1 MMPPLLLPP
10 PPFSVLQCVIVI
22 VWWSVVPICSLRS
35 GPSLL
40 VSPGVHDVAVVSL
53 TPGPVQLIHL
63 VVHVVRLPD
72 RAGITPVLLVT
83 AASCEGQ
90 QMKMINNGFLA
101 VHLLFH
107 ISRWSALLLV
117 IRTKQNWL
125 PYSSLHCTDGTLSS
139 LKSSSQAGLGS
150 LILSLVQDL
159 HFWTCV

>member
-10 PPFSVLQCVIVI
+10 PPFSVLRCVI
-22 VWWSVVPICSLRS
+22 VWWSLWSPDVWSLWS
-35 GPSLL
+35 GPGLL

-53 TPGPVQLIHL
+53 TPGSVQLIHL
-63 VVHVVRLPD
+63 VVHVVRLPY
-72 RAGITPVLLVT
+72 RAGITPILLVT
-83 AASCEGQ
+83 TASCEGQ
-90 QMKMINNGFLA
+90 QNAEDNQMAF
-101 VHLLFH
+101 LLFH

-139 LKSSSQAGLGS
+139 LKSASQAGLGS
-150 LILSLVQDL
+150 LILSLVHDL